1 MENDDY
7 IDTVVLVRKP
17 DSTETAPYHDVI
29 GRRSVP
35 VVKGVQLTRSS
46 DIEISSLT
54 IDETFDGDTDPYNS
68 TGKHCVLKIKE

>member
-1 MENDDY
+1 MKNDDY
-7 IDTVVLVRKP
+7 IDTVVLVQKL
-17 DSTETAPYHDVI
+17 DSTEAAPSRDVI

-35 VVKGVQLTRSS
+35 VVKGVQLTRAS
-46 DIEISSLT
+46 DIEINSLT